1 VRCWK
6 CVEWWCVAVF
16 DHRPTDEE
24 IKSRF
29 CMPDEVE
36 KVATKLEHILNR
48 DLDKTIDV
56 LVGLNNDPIVEKI
69 EPEPW

>member
-1 VRCWK
+1 
-6 CVEWWCVAVF
+6 
-16 DHRPTDEE
+16 
-24 IKSRF
+24 
-29 CMPDEVE
+29 MPDEVE